1 MELAVRIP
9 MNSND
14 VDVALFAKG
23 EPLLVQRLVAE
34 IHNALQ
40 FQRLDKG
47 ETLGP
52 EQVTPIHVRE
62 HAREHLRRN
71 DGVVRPDCFLRV
83 HRITGGALLGNAV
96 MMM

>member
-1 MELAVRIP
+1 

-23 EPLLVQRLVAE
+23 EPLLVQRFVAK
-34 IHNALQ
+34 IHNTLQ

-47 ETLGP
+47 ETLGTK
-52 EQVTPIHVRE
+52 QVTPIHIRE

-71 DGVVRPDCFLRV
+71 DRVMRPDRFLRV
-83 HRITGGALLGNAV
+83 HRITGRAFLRNAV
-96 MMM
+96 GLV